1 MNKEQFIKQRV
12 SAMSIEEKVGQC
24 FVIGYVGATVTPEI
38 IRRIKTYKPAGIR
51 AGLMWRIRTVKH
63 DPNGTNTDF
72 ASRLQRPYKGTIK
85 DFLPDIPVPHF
96 TNEEFCEYV
105 NTLKQAAIE
114 NGNVPLHF
122 TFDFE
127 GDVSAD
133 YYRGGVKYFPSCMG
147 IAHGGDKALAKDVAW
162 AVGRQLAPLGFS
174 MVHSPVL
181 DVNTNPKN
189 PEIGTRS
196 YAQDPDTVAEY
207 AVEAIKGFKEA
218 GIIATGKHFPGRG
231 ESAADAHHGLPV
243 IDISKEELYEKHIK
257 PYKKLIEAG
266 LPAVM
271 TAHTAYPALD
281 DSGLPATLSKKIVTG
296 ILKEELGFK
305 GVVTTDEIT
314 MGGIISEFE
323 VKDACLEAI
332 NAGCDLV
339 LLRDEGGLI
348 DEVIPALVEAVKD
361 GRLSEERLDDAVTRT
376 LGVKYDYGFFENE
389 QIRDVAKAS
398 EGINDAKVKE
408 IAMRSAKKAMNVIRD
423 ENNILPLKEG
433 TKALFVY
440 QVNPVHE
447 RTNTQ
452 SCNPATPWLEMLKY
466 SDDVYC
472 VEAKMKYPEED
483 RQRVYER
490 IDEAD
495 VIIVTNYFDRR
506 NPDSGNSF
514 VKELHEKTDK
524 PIIVVTNSPYQFTV
538 LDEYKTAICT
548 YSSSVESFK
557 ELANVIFKG
566 DGNVR

>member
-1 MNKEQFIKQRV
+1 MIKEDFVKQRV
-12 SAMSIEEKVGQC
+12 EKMSIEEKVGQC
-24 FVIGYVGATVTPEI
+24 FVIGYVGAMVTPEI

-147 IAHGGDKALAKDVAW
+147 LAHSNDKNLAHDVAW
-162 AVGRQLAPLGFS
+162 AVGRQLSPLGFS
-174 MVHSPVL
+174 WIHSPVL
-181 DVNTNPKN
+181 DVNTNPLN

-196 YAQDPDTVAEY
+196 YAENADDVADY
-207 AVEAIKGFKEA
+207 AVEALKGFIDA

-231 ESAADAHHGLPV
+231 ESAADAHHGLPI
-243 IDISKEELYEKHIK
+243 IDASKETLYEEHIK
-257 PYKKLIEAG
+257 PYKKLIDAG

-281 DSGLPATLSKKIVTG
+281 DSGLPATLSKKIITG

-314 MGGIISEFE
+314 MGGIISKFE

-348 DEVIPALVEAVKD
+348 DEVIPALVQAVKD
-361 GRLSEERLDDAVTRT
+361 GRLSIDRLNDAVTRT
-376 LGVKYDYGFFENE
+376 LSVKYDYGFFENE
-389 QIRDVAKAS
+389 QIKEVSKAS
-398 EGINDAKVKE
+398 EGINDPKVKE
-408 IAMRSAKKAMNVIRD
+408 IALRSAKEALNVIKD

-452 SCNPATPWLEMLKY
+452 TCNPATPWLEMLKY

-483 RQRVYER
+483 RKRVYER
-490 IDEAD
+490 LDEAD

-514 VKELHEKTDK
+514 VKELHSKTDK
-524 PIIVVTNSPYQFTV
+524 PVIVVTNSPYSFTV
-538 LDEYKTAICT
+538 QEEYKTVVCT

-557 ELANVIFKG
+557 ALANVLFKG

>member
-1 MNKEQFIKQRV
+1 MNKEQFIKDRIAQ
-12 SAMSIEEKVGQC
+12 MSLEEKVGQC
-24 FVIGYVGATVTPEI
+24 FVIGYVGAMVTPEI

-96 TNEEFCEYV
+96 TNEEFCEYT
-105 NTLKQAAIE
+105 NTLKKAAIE

-133 YYRGGVKYFPSCMG
+133 YYRGGVKYFPSSMG
-147 IAHGGDKALAKDVAW
+147 IAHSGDKNLAKDAAW

-174 MVHSPVL
+174 WIHSPL
-181 DVNTNPKN
+181 MDVNTNPRN
-189 PEIGTRS
+189 PEIGARS
-196 YAQDPDTVAEY
+196 YSENPDVAIEY
-207 AVEAIKGFKEA
+207 ATEAIKGYKEA

-231 ESAADAHHGLPV
+231 ESASDAHHGLPV
-243 IDISKEELYEKHIK
+243 IDTDKETLYKDHIRPFK
-257 PYKKLIEAG
+257 AMIDAG
-266 LPAVM
+266 IPAIM

-314 MGGIISEFE
+314 MGGIISKFE

-348 DEVIPALVEAVKD
+348 DEVIPGLVQDVKD
-361 GRLSEERLDDAVTRT
+361 GKLSEERLNDAITRT
-376 LGVKYDYGFFENE
+376 LSVKYDYGYFTQE

-398 EGINDAKVKE
+398 EGINDPKVKE
-408 IAMRSAKKAMNVIRD
+408 IALRAAKEAMNVVRD
-423 ENNILPLKEG
+423 ENKILPLKEG

-440 QVNPVHE
+440 QINPVHE

-452 SCNPATPWLEMLKY
+452 VCNPATPWLEMLKY
-466 SDDVYC
+466 SDDVFC
-472 VEAKMKYPEED
+472 VEAKMSYPEED
-483 RQRVYER
+483 RKRVYER
-490 IDEAD
+490 LDEAD

-506 NPDSGNSF
+506 NPDSGNNF
-514 VKELHEKTDK
+514 VKELHEKSGK
-524 PIIVVTNSPYQFTV
+524 PVIVVTNSPYQFTI
-538 LDEYKTAICT
+538 LDEYKTVICT

-557 ELANVIFKG
+557 VLANTIFKG

>member
-1 MNKEQFIKQRV
+1 MNKQEFITKKLNE
-12 SAMSIEEKVGQC
+12 MTIEEKVGQC

-38 IRRIKTYKPAGIR
+38 IRRIKTYHPAGIR

-105 NTLKQAAIE
+105 NTLKQAAIDA
-114 NGNVPLHF
+114 NGIPLHF

-133 YYRGGVKYFPSCMG
+133 YYRGGIKYFPSCMG
-147 IAHGGDKALAKDVAW
+147 LTHSGDKNLAHDVAW

-174 MVHSPVL
+174 WIHSPVL
-181 DVNTNPKN
+181 DVNTNPLN
-189 PEIGTRS
+189 PEIGARS
-196 YAQDPDTVAEY
+196 YAEDPDTAAEY
-207 AVEAIKGFKEA
+207 AAEAIKGFREA

-231 ESAADAHHGLPV
+231 PSAADAHHGLPV
-243 IDISKEELYEKHIK
+243 IDEPKDVLMEHVK
-257 PYKKLIEAG
+257 PYRKLIEAG

-271 TAHTAYPALD
+271 TAHTAYPAFD
-281 DSGLPATLSKKIVTG
+281 DSGLPATLSKKIVTDL
-296 ILKEELGFK
+296 LKGELGFK

-314 MGGIISEFE
+314 MGGIISKFE

-348 DEVIPALVEAVKD
+348 DEVIPAIIDAVKD
-361 GRLSEERLDDAVTRT
+361 GRLSEERLDDAVSRT
-376 LGVKYDYGFFENE
+376 LGVKFDYGFFTNE

-398 EGINDAKVKE
+398 EGINDPKVAE
-408 IAMRSAKKAMNVIRD
+408 IALRAAKQAMNVISNKD
-423 ENNILPLKEG
+423 NILPLKPG
-433 TKALFVY
+433 TKTLFVY

-452 SCNPATPWLEMLKY
+452 KLNPATPWLEMLKY

-472 VEAKMKYPEED
+472 VETTMKYTPEE
-483 RQRVYER
+483 RARVYER

-495 VIIVTNYFDRR
+495 VIIITNYFDRR

-514 VKELHEKTDK
+514 VKELHEKTNK
-524 PIIVVTNSPYQFTV
+524 PIIVVTNSPYPFTV
-538 LDEYKTAICT
+538 QPEYRNVICT
-548 YSSSVESFK
+548 YSSSLESFK
-557 ELANVIFKG
+557 ELANMIFSG